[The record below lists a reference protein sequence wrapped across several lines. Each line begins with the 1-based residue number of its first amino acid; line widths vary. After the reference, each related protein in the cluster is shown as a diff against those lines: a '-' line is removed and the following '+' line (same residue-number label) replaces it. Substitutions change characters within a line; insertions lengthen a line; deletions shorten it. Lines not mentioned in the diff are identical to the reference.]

1 MTTKCSTNRS
11 ILLTVRIH
19 KIENKTG
26 RKEERN
32 KNIAPHTKAPK
43 RAKKE
48 KATRRQT
55 SMNKSSLLSDTCH
68 PASDFPEEARQ
79 LTEENDQKA

>member
-1 MTTKCSTNRS
+1 MTTKSSTNRS

-19 KIENKTG
+19 KIENETG

-32 KNIAPHTKAPK
+32 KNIAPHTKATE

-48 KATRRQT
+48 KSHSQA
-55 SMNKSSLLSDTCH
+55 DTYEQKE
-68 PASDFPEEARQ
+68 P
-79 LTEENDQKA
+79 TE

>member
-68 PASDFPEEARQ
+68 PASDFSKETRQ
-79 LTEENDQKA
+79 QTEGKD

>member
-1 MTTKCSTNRS
+1 MTTKSSTNRS

-19 KIENKTG
+19 KIEKETG

-32 KNIAPHTKAPK
+32 KNIAPHTKTTK

-48 KATRRQT
+48 KSHSQA
-55 SMNKSSLLSDTCH
+55 DTNEQKE
-68 PASDFPEEARQ
+68 P
-79 LTEENDQKA
+79 TE

>member
-1 MTTKCSTNRS
+1 MTTKSSINRS

-32 KNIAPHTKAPK
+32 KNIAPHTKATK

-48 KATRRQT
+48 KSHSQA
-55 SMNKSSLLSDTCH
+55 DTNEQKE
-68 PASDFPEEARQ
+68 P
-79 LTEENDQKA
+79 TE

>member
-1 MTTKCSTNRS
+1 MTTKSSTNRS

-19 KIENKTG
+19 KIENETG

-32 KNIAPHTKAPK
+32 KNIAPHTKATK

-48 KATRRQT
+48 KSHSQA
-55 SMNKSSLLSDTCH
+55 DTNEQKE
-68 PASDFPEEARQ
+68 P
-79 LTEENDQKA
+79 TE